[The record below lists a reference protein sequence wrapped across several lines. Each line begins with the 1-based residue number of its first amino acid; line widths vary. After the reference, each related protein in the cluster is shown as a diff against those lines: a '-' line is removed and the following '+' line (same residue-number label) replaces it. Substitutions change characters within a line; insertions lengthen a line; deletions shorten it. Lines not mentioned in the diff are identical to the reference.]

1 MTYQVTL
8 LNTLTAEE
16 LVVDVEQ
23 TDAFQA
29 QQVATNLYAGYR
41 VTKVLPSDDALL
53 TADANHTEGAL
64 GDF

>member
-16 LVVDVEQ
+16 LVIDVEQ

-29 QQVATNLYAGYR
+29 QQVATNLYEGYR
-41 VTKVLPSDDALL
+41 VTKVLPSADGLL
-53 TADANHTEGAL
+53 TANANLTEGAL